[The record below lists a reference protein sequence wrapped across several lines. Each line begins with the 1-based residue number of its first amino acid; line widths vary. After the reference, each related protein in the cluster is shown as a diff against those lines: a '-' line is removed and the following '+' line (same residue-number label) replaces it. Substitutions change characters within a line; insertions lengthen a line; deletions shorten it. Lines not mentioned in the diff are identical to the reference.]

1 MTTEQWDSIQ
11 GSLNSIRVLMFA
23 LAKTSENPAALRA
36 AFQSQKEILEAF
48 LSNSKMSDI
57 SLAAHRTKLSEIE
70 KAIWE

>member
-1 MTTEQWDSIQ
+1 
-11 GSLNSIRVLMFA
+11 MFA